1 MNDSLTGSVLVIEA
15 DNLHRKHLVEWLL
28 ADGFKVHA
36 AASVDTGFALACNL
50 KPSLILGDVVLALA
64 NGSQL
69 LRALL
74 RELPETSVIVITESA
89 SLNEAVTALQEG
101 ASDFLIKSMLNDD
114 ILRVSVQRAI
124 ERRVLREQNNS
135 YRAQLELANQR
146 LEESLNLLEYDQQSG
161 RQVQLRLLP
170 PTPHHTNG
178 LEINHYLQP
187 SLFLSGDF
195 VDYFSVGAGRTAFY
209 LADVSGHGASS
220 AFVTVF
226 LKTLT
231 NRIRRHYEKRTSSA
245 TLSPGR
251 IMTSMN
257 EELRMLATGKH
268 LTVFCGVIDT
278 NTDQLIYS
286 IGGHYPP
293 AMLKNGNELIVLP
306 GNGKPLGLFPDV
318 HYEEHTLQLA
328 PSFSL
333 VALSDGILEVM
344 TEPDLVS
351 KEARIQA
358 AVEAANGQWAVL
370 KAQLGVETMSDV
382 PDDIAVLMIKRDQ

>member
-1 MNDSLTGSVLVIEA
+1 MNDNLTGPVLVIEA
-15 DNLHRKHLVEWLL
+15 DNQDRAHLVDWLS
-28 ADGFKVHA
+28 ADGFKVYA
-36 AASVDTGFALACNL
+36 ADNVDAGFALACNL
-50 KPSLILGDVVLALA
+50 QPSLILGDVVLALA

-135 YRAQLELANQR
+135 YRAQLEQANSR
-146 LEESLNLLEYDQQSG
+146 LEESLKLLEYDQQSG

-170 PTPHHTNG
+170 PTPHLTNG

-195 VDYFSVGAGRTAFY
+195 VDYFSVGPGRTAFY

-231 NRIRRHYEKRTSSA
+231 NRIRRHYEKRTSVA
-245 TLSPGR
+245 ALSPSR
-251 IMTSMN
+251 IMASMN
-257 EELRMLATGKH
+257 EELRALATGKH

-278 NTDQLIYS
+278 NTSQLIYS

-293 AMLKNGNELIVLP
+293 ALLKNGDELIVLP
-306 GNGKPLGLFPDV
+306 GQGKPLGLFADT
-318 HYEEHTLQLA
+318 HYEEHRLTLA
-328 PSFSL
+328 PRFSL

-344 TEPDLVS
+344 TEPDLPA

-358 AVEAANGQWAVL
+358 AVSAADGQWAVL
-370 KAQLGVETMSDV
+370 KAQLGVENMCDV
-382 PDDIAVLMIKRDQ
+382 PDDVAVLMIKRDQ